1 MNKTLLALFGLK
13 FNPFTSGVPAAALH
27 VTPRVEFFRRRV
39 THLAAEGGFALITG
53 EPGTGKSAALRITAE
68 HLADQRDIKVG
79 MISRPQTNVADFYRE
94 MGDLFGVELH
104 PHNRWA
110 GTKILRQKW
119 QDHVASA
126 LSRPI
131 LVVDE
136 AQEMRPSVLSELRIL
151 SSTKLD
157 SQILLTVVLAGD
169 GRLDERLRS
178 DEFRPL
184 DSRMRVRLQMERAV
198 PDTLQACLRHLL
210 AEAGAPGL
218 MTPEVV
224 VSLSEFAHGN
234 LRSLM
239 HMADGLLFTAA
250 ERELPRI
257 DEALLIESGL
267 VTPQPR
273 TAVAGRRR

>member
-1 MNKTLLALFGLK
+1 
-13 FNPFTSGVPAAALH
+13 
-27 VTPRVEFFRRRV
+27 
-39 THLAAEGGFALITG
+39 
-53 EPGTGKSAALRITAE
+53 
-68 HLADQRDIKVG
+68 
-79 MISRPQTNVADFYRE
+79 
-94 MGDLFGVELH
+94 MGDLFGVELP

-126 LSRPI
+126 LSRPV

-184 DSRMRVRLQMERAV
+184 DSRMRVRLQMERAA
-198 PDTLQACLRHLL
+198 PDTLQACLRRLQ
-210 AEAGAPGL
+210 
-218 MTPEVV
+218 
-224 VSLSEFAHGN
+224 
-234 LRSLM
+234 
-239 HMADGLLFTAA
+239 DGLGLSPICAPPAA
-250 ERELPRI
+250 YAPPPSTS
-257 DEALLIESGL
+257 AS
-267 VTPQPR
+267 PP
-273 TAVAGRRR
+273 